1 MGVKLVLQ
9 LGVVLAVMAGLL
21 FGLSGHWTWP
31 GAWILLASLALGG
44 VSMSAWLLRRDPAL
58 LRERMGQGSG
68 EKPLFDRIL
77 LPLANGVLFAWIM
90 LMALDIRIHGPAQM
104 PLGLNLAGGSVILL
118 SFALVLLVLRENT
131 FATAIVR
138 AQPERGQTVI
148 TTGPYRFVRHPMY
161 SAAVLAYLA
170 IPFTLGSVAGL
181 YGIALPVLILA
192 VRIGFEEAVLRRAL
206 PGYDAYRAKVRYR
219 LVPFVW

>member
-1 MGVKLVLQ
+1 MGVTLVLQ
-9 LGVVLAVMAGLL
+9 LVVVLGFMAGLL
-21 FGLSGHWTWP
+21 FGLSGDWTWP

-44 VSMSAWLLRRDPAL
+44 VSMSVWLMCRDRSL
-58 LRERMGQGSG
+58 LRERMGQGNRD
-68 EKPLFDRIL
+68 KPLFDRIL
-77 LPLANGVLFAWIM
+77 LPLANGVLFAWIV

-104 PLGLNLAGGSVILL
+104 PLLLNFAGGGVILL
-118 SFALVLLVLRENT
+118 SFALVLSVLRENT
-131 FATAIVR
+131 FATSYVR
-138 AQPERGQTVI
+138 TQPERGQKVI

-181 YGIALPVLILA
+181 WGIALPVLILA
-192 VRIGFEEAVLRRAL
+192 VRIVFEEAVLRRAL
-206 PGYDAYRAKVRYR
+206 PGYDAYATKVCYR